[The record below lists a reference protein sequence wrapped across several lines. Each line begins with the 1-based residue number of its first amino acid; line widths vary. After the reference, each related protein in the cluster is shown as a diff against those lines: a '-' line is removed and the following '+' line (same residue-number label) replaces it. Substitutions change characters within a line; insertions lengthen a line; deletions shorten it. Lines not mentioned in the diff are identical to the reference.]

1 MSGSSLL
8 CLIHLRA
15 LLEIYLCE
23 NRCDEKEKTH
33 KDMATAMGMVDK
45 THALAYQNAIFLT
58 KEFDMTVT

>member
-1 MSGSSLL
+1 MRST
-8 CLIHLRA
+8 CAKIAVTR
-15 LLEIYLCE
+15 
-23 NRCDEKEKTH
+23 RKKPH